1 MRQARQIEF
10 TIFDE
15 LLRIISNVIVDFF
28 DSFQVISIDT
38 FSYTQQNIGIIM
50 SETSDL
56 LVQTFHM
63 FAVIFQRN

>member
-10 TIFDE
+10 AIFDE